1 MSECEIAFTQ
11 LCLRAQGRMDTHM
24 HTENMNEPPTFAAV
38 NYSPLWLLMLAAIC
52 YAAPARA
59 VLGGDAAS
67 VETDRLQMKVAQAAS
82 QMPAAGG
89 SYTVHETILPTGT
102 RVRQYV
108 SSAGTVFAVTWSG
121 PFMPDLHQLMGT
133 HFDTMIA
140 RQVQNRHAGQRV
152 YSQHDPDLVIE
163 SGGRPRHFVG
173 RAYLPGAL
181 PAGVKGQDIKQ

>member
-1 MSECEIAFTQ
+1 
-11 LCLRAQGRMDTHM
+11 M
-24 HTENMNEPPTFAAV
+24 HTENMNETQNAAAL
-38 NYSPLWLLMLAAIC
+38 NFSLPGLLILAAIF

-67 VETDRLQMKVAQAAS
+67 VETDRLHMRVAQAAI
-82 QMPAAGG
+82 QMPSASG

-108 SSAGTVFAVTWSG
+108 SKAGTVFAVTWSG
-121 PFMPDLHQLMGT
+121 PFMPDLRQLMGT

-140 RQVQNRHAGQRV
+140 RQAQNRHAGQRV
-152 YSQHDPDLVIE
+152 YRQHDPNLVIE

-173 RAYLPGAL
+173 RAYLPGTL
-181 PAGVKGQDIKQ
+181 PAGVTGQDIKQ

>member
-1 MSECEIAFTQ
+1 MFTH
-11 LCLRAQGRMDTHM
+11 TH
-24 HTENMNEPPTFAAV
+24 TSNMTKSRNLTAV
-38 NYSPLWLLMLAAIC
+38 NCSLSGLLMLAVIF
-52 YAAPARA
+52 YAAPAHA

-82 QMPAAGG
+82 QMPAASG

-108 SSAGTVFAVTWSG
+108 SKAGTVFAVTWSG

-140 RQVQNRHAGQRV
+140 RQAQNRHAGQRV

-181 PAGVKGQDIKQ
+181 PAGVTGRDIKQ

>member
-1 MSECEIAFTQ
+1 
-11 LCLRAQGRMDTHM
+11 M
-24 HTENMNEPPTFAAV
+24 HNENMTEATNFTAAS
-38 NYSPLWLLMLAAIC
+38 YSRLGLLMLVAIS

-67 VETDRLQMKVAQAAS
+67 VETDRLQMKVAQVAS
-82 QMPAAGG
+82 QMPSASG
-89 SYTVHETILPTGT
+89 SYTVHETILSTGT

-140 RQVQNRHAGQRV
+140 HQAQNRHAGQRV

-181 PAGVKGQDIKQ
+181 PAGVTGQDIKQ

>member
-1 MSECEIAFTQ
+1 M
-11 LCLRAQGRMDTHM
+11 LTHI
-24 HTENMNEPPTFAAV
+24 HTENLNEPPNFAAMS
-38 NYSPLWLLMLAAIC
+38 YSLAGLLMLAAIC

-67 VETDRLQMKVAQAAS
+67 VETDRLHMKVAQAAS
-82 QMPAAGG
+82 QLPSASG

-108 SSAGTVFAVTWSG
+108 SKAGTVFAVTWSG
-121 PFMPDLHQLMGT
+121 PFMPDLRQLMGT

-140 RQVQNRHAGQRV
+140 RQAQNRHAGQRV

-181 PAGVKGQDIKQ
+181 PAGVTGQDIKQ

>member
-1 MSECEIAFTQ
+1 MLIRMQTANMTEAPTIAALNFS
-11 LCLRAQGRMDTHM
+11 LPG
-24 HTENMNEPPTFAAV
+24 
-38 NYSPLWLLMLAAIC
+38 LLILAAIF

-82 QMPAAGG
+82 QMPAASGN
-89 SYTVHETILPTGT
+89 YTVHETILPTGT

-108 SSAGTVFAVTWSG
+108 SKAGTVFAVTWSG
-121 PFMPDLHQLMGT
+121 PFMPDLRQLMGT

-140 RQVQNRHAGQRV
+140 RQAQNRHAGQRV

-181 PAGVKGQDIKQ
+181 PAGVTGQDIKQ